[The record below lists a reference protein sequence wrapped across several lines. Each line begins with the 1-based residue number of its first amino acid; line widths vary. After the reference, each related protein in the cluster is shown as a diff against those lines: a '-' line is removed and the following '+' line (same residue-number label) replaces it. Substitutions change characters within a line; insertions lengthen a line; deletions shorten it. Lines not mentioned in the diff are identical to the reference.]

1 MTSER
6 SVKTMTHQETHPSR
20 RMLRLLATTL
30 AAAAALAAA
39 TLSQGV
45 LAHVKPALV
54 SSLDTKYGLQ
64 SQRLNPN
71 RDLYLFTSSDGQSD
85 AQILSELK
93 TDPRV
98 SGATLNT
105 VIRLN
110 GQSSASVLNGQSSAS
125 VLNGQSSASVLNG
138 ESSILEQ
145 SSASVL

>member
-6 SVKTMTHQETHPSR
+6 SVKTMTHRETHPSR

-30 AAAAALAAA
+30 AAAAAP

-138 ESSILEQ
+138 ES
-145 SSASVL
+145 